1 MTTMTTES
9 TQRRRTA
16 AATFASRDEAE
27 RAVDRLRSAGFT
39 DEQIGWAMKQGDAP
53 EGAKD
58 VGDDVAGGATAGA
71 VTGGA
76 LGAAGAAVG
85 MALIPGIGPFIAG
98 GYLATILTTAGVS
111 AAAGGLLGGLAGLG
125 FDEGE
130 TRHYEEAFK
139 GGRAVVTVDAGN
151 RYTEAADILRDS
163 GGDIYRPDG
172 TATGSR

>member
-1 MTTMTTES
+1 MTMQG
-9 TQRRRTA
+9 TQRQRTA
-16 AATFASRDEAE
+16 AATFESRDEAE
-27 RAVDRLRSAGFT
+27 RAVDRLRAAGFS
-39 DEQIGWAMKQGDAP
+39 DERIGWAMRQGETP

-58 VGDDVAGGATAGA
+58 VSDDVAKGATAGA
-71 VTGGA
+71 LTGAG

-85 MALIPGIGPFIAG
+85 MALIPGVGPFIAG

-139 GGRAVVTVDAGN
+139 GGRAVVTVGAGD
-151 RYTEAADILRDS
+151 RYTEAADILREN
-163 GGDIYRPDG
+163 GGQTYRPDG
-172 TATGSR
+172 ATSPRG

>member
-1 MTTMTTES
+1 MTMETT
-9 TQRRRTA
+9 TRRRTA
-16 AATFASRDEAE
+16 AATFDSRDDAE
-27 RAVDRLRSAGFT
+27 RAVDRLRDAGF
-39 DEQIGWAMKQGDAP
+39 DSERIGWAMRQGDTP
-53 EGAKD
+53 EGAED
-58 VGDDVAGGATAGA
+58 VSKDVAGGATAGA
-71 VTGGA
+71 LTGAG

-139 GGRAVVTVDAGN
+139 GGRAVVTVDAGD

-163 GGDIYRPDG
+163 GGDTYRASD
-172 TATGSR
+172 AEVRSR